1 MGFPTRC
8 LLFCVPA
15 MVLLWGAAEPRYD
28 TSTVVTVRMLVAEI
42 RETPKGSPL
51 AGIHLMARPE
61 SARADSEPWDVYL
74 GPTDFMKDM
83 DLVFQPHDRLDV
95 IGSKIKVGAATVILA
110 REIRRSG
117 SALYLRDEK
126 GEPVWK
132 GLEGGS

>member
-8 LLFCVPA
+8 LLFAVPA

-28 TSTVVTVRMLVAEI
+28 TATVVTVRMLVAEI

-95 IGSKIKVGAATVILA
+95 VGSKIKVGAATVILA

-132 GLEGGS
+132 ALEGGS

>member
-8 LLFCVPA
+8 LLFSVPA

-28 TSTVVTVRMLVAEI
+28 TATVVTVRMLVAEI

-74 GPTDFMKDM
+74 GPTEFMKDM

-95 IGSKIKVGAATVILA
+95 IGSKIKVGGATVILT
-110 REIRRSG
+110 REIRRNEST
-117 SALYLRDEK
+117 LYLRDEK

-132 GLEGGS
+132 VGEGGS